1 MFYYQSEK
9 ILSAPHKFNVMKKYS
24 IITGFFLLVFMGC
37 NLFNNDHAHEED
49 EHAHEET
56 AHAHEGEEEHDD
68 HAHEEEGGE
77 DEVALT
83 STQIKKV
90 DLRFGQ
96 MESKN
101 LKATL
106 KVNGQMELPPQNQA
120 NVSALAPGKISR
132 IFVKPGQYVK
142 KGATLAS
149 LQNPEF
155 IEWQQAYMETKGE
168 MIYLDQELARQK
180 DLVKKEIAAQKQLD
194 KIQSEHAIASAR
206 LNGLGAKLKV
216 LGIPIPTD
224 LTSELTAYNQ
234 VYSPIAGYVRQIK
247 INTGAFVSPE
257 QELFE
262 IIDNHHLHID
272 LTVFEKD
279 IPYITEGQKLL
290 FSLQSNPKE
299 VMEARVFAIGK
310 ALDEQLR
317 AIKVHAEMVS
327 DKSNLLPGM
336 YVEARIILDNKE
348 VAALP
353 EEAITVD
360 RGLYYIF
367 VVEEAH
373 GDEIHFKKIQVLTG
387 AQDFGYI
394 EVDPLEP
401 LPNNTQIVTSGAYFL
416 MAQSKKGEEGAGGHH
431 H

>member
-1 MFYYQSEK
+1 
-9 ILSAPHKFNVMKKYS
+9 MKKYS
-24 IITGFFLLVFMGC
+24 IIISFLLLLFTAC
-37 NLFNNDHAHEED
+37 NIFNNDHAHED
-49 EHAHEET
+49 DGHAHGEDT
-56 AHAHEGEEEHDD
+56 HAHEGEDD
-68 HAHEEEGGE
+68 HGHEEEEGE
-77 DEVALT
+77 LSLT

-90 DLRFGQ
+90 NLRFGQ
-96 MESKN
+96 IESKN

-120 NVSALAPGKISR
+120 NVSALAPGKVSR
-132 IFVKPGQYVK
+132 IYVKPGQYVK
-142 KGATLAS
+142 KGAPLAN

-155 IEWQQAYMETKGE
+155 IEWQQAYLETKGE
-168 MIYLDQELARQK
+168 MLYLDQELARQK
-180 DLVKKEIAAQKQLD
+180 DLVQKEIAAQKQLD

-206 LNGLGAKLKV
+206 LNGLGAKLKT

-224 LTSELTAYNQ
+224 LASELTSYNQ

-247 INTGAFVSPE
+247 INTGTFISPE

-262 IIDNHHLHID
+262 IVDNHHLHID

-327 DKSNLLPGM
+327 EKSNLLPGM
-336 YVEARIILDNKE
+336 YVEARIILDNQE

-367 VVEEAH
+367 VVEETH
-373 GDEIHFKKIQVLTG
+373 GDEVHFKKIQVLRG
-387 AQDFGYI
+387 AEDFGYV
-394 EVDPLEP
+394 EVGPLEP
-401 LPNNTQIVTSGAYFL
+401 LAGDSQIVTSGAYFL

>member
-1 MFYYQSEK
+1 
-9 ILSAPHKFNVMKKYS
+9 MKNYS
-24 IITGFFLLVFMGC
+24 ILFSLLLLFFAAC
-37 NLFNNDHAHEED
+37 NAPSAKNAQEDDGHAHGEDTHVHGED
-49 EHAHEET
+49 EGEDDG
-56 AHAHEGEEEHDD
+56 HAHEGEEE
-68 HAHEEEGGE
+68 
-77 DEVALT
+77 EVMLT
-83 STQIKKV
+83 STQMKKIG
-90 DLRFGQ
+90 LRVGQ
-96 MESKN
+96 VEAKN

-120 NVSALAPGKISR
+120 NVSAIAPGRISKIH
-132 IFVKPGQYVK
+132 VKPGQFVK
-142 KGATLAS
+142 KGASLAN
-149 LQNPEF
+149 LQNPDF
-155 IEWQQAYMETKGE
+155 IEWQQSYLETKGE

-194 KIQSEHAIASAR
+194 KVQSQHAVASAR
-206 LNGLGAKLKV
+206 LKGLSTKLKV
-216 LGIPIPTD
+216 LGIPLPDAATA
-224 LTSELTAYNQ
+224 ELKTYNQ
-234 VYSPIAGYVRQIK
+234 VYSPIAGYVREIK
-247 INTGAFVSPE
+247 VNTGTFVAPE

-262 IIDNHHLHID
+262 IVDNHHLHID

-279 IPYITEGQKLL
+279 IPYISEGQKLL

-310 ALDEQLR
+310 ALDEELR
-317 AIKVHAEMVS
+317 AIKVHAEMIS
-327 DKSNLLPGM
+327 EKPNILPGM

-353 EEAITVD
+353 EEAITID
-360 RGLYYIF
+360 KGLYYIF
-367 VVEEAH
+367 IVNDLE
-373 GDEIHFKKIQVLTG
+373 GDETHFKKIQVLTG

-401 LPNNTQIVTSGAYFL
+401 LSPDAQVVTTGAYFL